1 MDAVGLAPGVDAV
14 QAEVATHAGADGV
27 LAADHDLAHD
37 VRVGH
42 VGAGHTHHVELA
54 RGNGK
59 AGGGHILYFGGVE
72 DRNIH
77 LRPDAAGKVQVRRAG
92 HALHRDHV
100 GQAGVGVD
108 VAADDVQKIHHAR
121 LGQVARNAQAFLGI
135 NASGHGLVGHASH
148 PQDEVGPHPGPDGL
162 DHVQREAH
170 PVFHGSAIRTFER
183 VGGGGPELVHQ
194 VAIGFEFHAIDA
206 GCVHALGRVGVVA
219 DQARDVPVFHLFG
232 ESAVRGLALV
242 RGRDHRQPVGL
253 GPAGAP
259 PQVGD
264 LDHHRGAVL
273 VAGVGQVAHPGH
285 HLVLVGQDVVEHRRA
300 VARDGGRAGGHG
312 QGNTGFGAL
321 HMVGAVAGFGQAVFG
336 IGRLVRAGHDAVAQP
351 QVLELKGLQQGVVG
365 E

>member
-37 VRVGH
+37 VRVCH
-42 VGAGHTHHVELA
+42 VGAGHAHHVELA

-59 AGGGHILYFGGVE
+59 AGGGHILNLGGVE

-170 PVFHGSAIRTFER
+170 PVLQRAAVGPLQR

-194 VAIGFEFHAIDA
+194 VAVGFQLQA
-206 GCVHALGRVGVVA
+206 VHAGGVHAFGRVGVVA
-219 DQARDVPVFHLFG
+219 DQARNVPVLHLFG
-232 ESAVRGLALV
+232 ESAV
-242 RGRDHRQPVGL
+242 
-253 GPAGAP
+253 
-259 PQVGD
+259 
-264 LDHHRGAVL
+264 
-273 VAGVGQVAHPGH
+273 
-285 HLVLVGQDVVEHRRA
+285 
-300 VARDGGRAGGHG
+300 
-312 QGNTGFGAL
+312 
-321 HMVGAVAGFGQAVFG
+321 
-336 IGRLVRAGHDAVAQP
+336 
-351 QVLELKGLQQGVVG
+351 
-365 E
+365 